1 MDWAKQGGG
10 FAVMRVS
17 DLQSKDVVSV
27 GDGKRLGSIG
37 DLEIDT
43 DSGLIRALIIP
54 SQGKF
59 FGMVGGGQEYVVPWH
74 QIVKIG
80 SDVILVDLRPARET
94 GYYLPSQAGKQG
106 TGGY

>member
-1 MDWAKQGGG
+1 
-10 FAVMRVS
+10 MRIS
-17 DLQSKDVVSV
+17 DLQSKDIVSV

-43 DSGLIRALIIP
+43 DSGLISALVIP
-54 SQGKF
+54 SQGRF
-59 FGMVGGGQEYVVPWH
+59 FGMIGGGQDYVVPWN

-80 SDVILVDLRPARET
+80 TDVILVDLRPLRET
-94 GYYLPSQAGKQG
+94 GYYLPPQSGKHG

>member
-1 MDWAKQGGG
+1 
-10 FAVMRVS
+10 MRIS
-17 DLQSKDVVSV
+17 ELQAKDVVSV

-43 DSGLIRALIIP
+43 DSGLISALVIP
-54 SQGKF
+54 GQGRF
-59 FGMVGGGQEYVVPWH
+59 FGMVGSGKEYVVPWN

-80 SDVILVDLRPARET
+80 TDVILVDLRPLRES
-94 GYYLPSQAGKQG
+94 GYYLPPQSGKQG

>member
-1 MDWAKQGGG
+1 
-10 FAVMRVS
+10 MRIS

-27 GDGKRLGSIG
+27 GDGKRLGAIG

-43 DSGLIRALIIP
+43 DSGLIQSIVIP
-54 SQGKF
+54 GQTRF
-59 FGMVGGGQEYVVPWH
+59 FGMMNGGQDYVVPWN

-80 SDVILVDLRPARET
+80 ADVILVDLRPLRET
-94 GYYLPSQAGKQG
+94 GYYIPPQSAKPGKQG

>member
-1 MDWAKQGGG
+1 
-10 FAVMRVS
+10 MRIS

-37 DLEIDT
+37 DLEIDPE
-43 DSGLIRALIIP
+43 SGLIHALVIP
-54 SQGKF
+54 GQSRF
-59 FGMVGGGQEYVVPWH
+59 FGMVSGGQDYVVPWN

-80 SDVILVDLRPARET
+80 SDVILVDLRPIRES
-94 GYYLPSQAGKQG
+94 GYYLPPKSGKEG

>member
-1 MDWAKQGGG
+1 
-10 FAVMRVS
+10 MRIS

-43 DSGLIRALIIP
+43 DSGLISALVIP
-54 SQGKF
+54 SQGRF
-59 FGMVGGGQEYVVPWH
+59 FGMVGGGQDYVVPWN

-80 SDVILVDLRPARET
+80 TDVILVDLRPLRES
-94 GYYLPSQAGKQG
+94 GYYLPPQSGKQG

>member
-1 MDWAKQGGG
+1 
-10 FAVMRVS
+10 MRIS

-43 DSGLIRALIIP
+43 DSGLISALVIP
-54 SQGKF
+54 SQGRF
-59 FGMVGGGQEYVVPWH
+59 FGMVGGGQDYVVPWN

-80 SDVILVDLRPARET
+80 TDVILVDLRPLRES
-94 GYYLPSQAGKQG
+94 GYYLPPQSGKKG

>member
-1 MDWAKQGGG
+1 
-10 FAVMRVS
+10 MRIS

-37 DLEIDT
+37 DLEIDP
-43 DSGLIRALIIP
+43 DSGLIQSIVIP
-54 SQGKF
+54 GQTRF
-59 FGMVGGGQEYVVPWH
+59 FGMVGGGQDYVVPWN

-80 SDVILVDLRPARET
+80 ADVILVDLRPLRET
-94 GYYLPSQAGKQG
+94 GYYIPPQSAKNGKQG